1 MAAQILIIDD
11 DSNIR
16 LLYKHELIQEGYNV
30 VTAASADEALEQLA
44 ANEYQ
49 IAVLDIEMPDM
60 SGLELLGKIR
70 EISPDTPVIL
80 NSAYSTYKSD
90 FNSWLANAYV
100 VKSSDLKPLKEKIK
114 ELLAY
119 DQ

>member
-1 MAAQILIIDD
+1 MTPQIIIIDD
-11 DSNIR
+11 DDNIR
-16 LLYKHELIQEGYNV
+16 LLYRNELKQEGYLVN
-30 VTAASADEALEQLA
+30 TAASASEALEKLSTG
-44 ANEYQ
+44 EYHV
-49 IAVLDIEMPDM
+49 AVLDIEMPDM

-90 FNSWLANAYV
+90 FNSWMANAYV
-100 VKSSDLKPLKEKIK
+100 VKSSDLGPLKEKIK

-119 DQ
+119 DE